1 MDNFDYKKY
10 LAEGKLYLSENASL
24 DVDVNTEEDE
34 VEVTYNGESY
44 KSALGDELLFI
55 HYFGDSEYH
64 SENDAPEIFKYLKE
78 KGGELEVD
86 DDEATLTI
94 KMSDLAEGKLNEA
107 SKLDQAAGGYPYKM
121 IGNKAVIVEPMDTAT
136 KERAIKKAKSLGLRA
151 KPNMQGGINIY
162 TESVNENIQ
171 DNQWTAYVKSLINDI
186 RLNGVEQYTGFRE
199 DDILEDFENYIA
211 DKF

>member
-55 HYFGDSEYH
+55 HYFGDGEYH